1 MQYIR
6 DHYAPRFPELES
18 LILSPWE
25 FVRAVQALGNDED
38 LTKASLQSILPHGT
52 VVVISMTASTTKGRP
67 LPELEWKRVDEAAE
81 LVFELEN
88 ERRNVSAACPVLFF
102 SQR

>member
-1 MQYIR
+1 
-6 DHYAPRFPELES
+6 
-18 LILSPWE
+18 
-25 FVRAVQALGNDED
+25 
-38 LTKASLQSILPHGT
+38 
-52 VVVISMTASTTKGRP
+52 MTASTTKGRP